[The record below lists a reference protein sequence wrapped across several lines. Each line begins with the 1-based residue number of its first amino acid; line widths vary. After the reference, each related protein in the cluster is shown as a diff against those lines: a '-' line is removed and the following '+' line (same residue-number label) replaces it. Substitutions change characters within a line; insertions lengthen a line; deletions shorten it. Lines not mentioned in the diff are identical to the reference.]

1 MSIRAQFGVCGEAFR
16 AELFSIES
24 FGLQISCEA
33 RFGVSAFLLSIGFE
47 FKI

>member
-1 MSIRAQFGVCGEAFR
+1 MSVRAQFRVCRKAFH

-24 FGLQISCEA
+24 FGLQISREA
-33 RFGVSAFLLSIGFE
+33 RSGVSAFVLSIGFE